1 MIFTIAQGPKLI
13 QVFHIHV
20 TQFTPKLGLH
30 TTGIASNVTNTGH
43 TGEAVSNSRPP
54 DGLGNSGSTSQDL
67 AALDKLITYLLG
79 QPNGGSTGNLDSW
92 RRSRRASARGYRQL
106 RSNAA
111 AAAAAERGE
120 VGGNVNTT
128 PL

>member
-1 MIFTIAQGPKLI
+1 M
-13 QVFHIHV
+13 HV

-30 TTGIASNVTNTGH
+30 PTGIASNITSTGH
-43 TGEAVSNSRPP
+43 TGEAVSGSRPP
-54 DGLGNSGSTSQDL
+54 EGLGNSDSTSEDL

-79 QPNGGSTGNLDSW
+79 QPNGASTGNLDSW

-120 VGGNVNTT
+120 VVGNVNTT